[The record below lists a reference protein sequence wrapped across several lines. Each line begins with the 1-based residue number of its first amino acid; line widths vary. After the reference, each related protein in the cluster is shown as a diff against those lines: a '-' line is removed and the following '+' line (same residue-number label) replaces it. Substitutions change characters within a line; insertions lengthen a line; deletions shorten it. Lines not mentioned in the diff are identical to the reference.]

1 MITETSQSD
10 VTLSFE
16 TPLITSELFEFNGT
30 RSPLSGEIIFTPPV
44 SFVIFDT
51 VSEAMGTEVIGTDV
65 FVVLA
70 VVFCCANTWMF
81 AL

>member
-16 TPLITSELFEFNGT
+16 TPLITRELFEFNGT

-44 SFVIFDT
+44 SFVIF
-51 VSEAMGTEVIGTDV
+51 EAVLEVMGTDTFV
-65 FVVLA
+65 FVEPA
-70 VVFCCANTWMF
+70 EVFCCANTWMF